1 MTNAREAVEMRN
13 TIRTTARNY
22 MQDRKLAEYLQQNE
36 VNQVWESFIKKTE
49 DKLLKQG
56 VDISN
61 KNIIWNEIID
71 NSMHGRE
78 DVDKLFKL
86 YDL

>member
-1 MTNAREAVEMRN
+1 MCSNYLLINSRN
-13 TIRTTARNY
+13 
-22 MQDRKLAEYLQQNE
+22 LAEYLQQNE
-36 VNQVWESFIKKTE
+36 VNQVWETFIKKTE

-56 VDISN
+56 KDISDRN
-61 KNIIWNEIID
+61 VIWNEIID